1 MREHQYYVYIL
12 TNKNNEV
19 LYIGVTNNL
28 LQRIYQHKNKLING
42 FTDRYN
48 LNKLVYYEVYQ
59 YIQDAI
65 QREKQMKK
73 WNRAWKIEQIQK
85 VNPKWEDLYIE
96 MLK

>member
-1 MREHQYYVYIL
+1 MRERQYYIYIL
-12 TNKNNEV
+12 TNKTNEV

-42 FTDRYN
+42 FTARYN
-48 LNKLVYYEVYQ
+48 LNKLVYYEIYQ

-65 QREKQMKK
+65 QREKQIKK
-73 WNRAWKIEQIQK
+73 WNREWKIGQIQK
-85 VNPKWEDLYIE
+85 FNPRWEDLYIE